1 MHGYK
6 FLYGEILTKMAIR
19 KIGEA
24 SHTWLQFFAW
34 GDLNENCTFKQRKIF
49 MHGYNFLHGYDLN
62 ENGNF
67 NENKLVMHGYKTLHR
82 GDLNENGNC
91 KDGKLVMHDYKI

>member
-1 MHGYK
+1 
-6 FLYGEILTKMAIR
+6 
-19 KIGEA
+19 
-24 SHTWLQFFAW
+24 
-34 GDLNENCTFKQRKIF
+34 

-91 KDGKLVMHDYKI
+91 KDGKLVMHDYKIYIFVWGANLPKNGKFRGWKLFILSFGIERSTQFSRMMKIWVY